1 MSRVIHFEIPTD
13 NPKRTSKFYAGVFG
27 WKFELWPGASHT
39 G

>member
-13 NPKRTSKFYAGVFG
+13 NPSEHPPSIPRSLDGSSNFG
-27 WKFELWPGASHT
+27 RAPSHI